1 MRLLTAVFLGGVLGA
16 SPALAQAPPAPEP
29 PKAPA
34 AKAPAKP
41 PAAKAPEYDVKAEV
55 TIKGVVEDFHES
67 KMRGDHPGLHFILK
81 TEAAPGAEPETVEV
95 HACPVR
101 FMSDLEFTIE
111 KGDAIT
117 VLGSRPEAGGV
128 VIAREITKGQMS
140 LILRD
145 AKTGEP
151 IWTGR

>member
-1 MRLLTAVFLGGVLGA
+1 MRLLTAVLLGGVLGA

-29 PKAPA
+29 PAKAPA
-34 AKAPAKP
+34 AKAPAKA

-55 TIKGVVEDFHES
+55 TLKGVVEDFHES

-81 TEAAPGAEPETVEV
+81 VETGTETETVEV

-101 FMSDLEFTIE
+101 FMSDLEFAIE
-111 KGDAIT
+111 KGDTLT
-117 VLGSRPEAGGV
+117 VLGSRPEAGGL